1 MIRKLGALLALSM
14 LALQP
19 AAAQS
24 DFPTK
29 PIHMIVPYAP
39 GGLFDIH
46 ARLLAGKMKDILGQ
60 PVVVENKPGGATTVG
75 ATFVAQSKPDGYT
88 LLLCGA
94 NAMSYAQH
102 QFKDLKYTN
111 ADFQPITMVNLLN
124 QAWTINTNVVPAKS
138 VAEFV
143 SFVKARPGKFSY
155 GTSGGT
161 GSIQHMFGEQFKA
174 VFGLDLTQV
183 GYRGTNDLV
192 QELSSSSGQLALAID
207 SYGPYSSQMQPKGPL
222 LSIAINSKNRMEIA
236 PIPTF
241 EELGYPEM
249 TAITWGGVL
258 APAGTPAPVI
268 EKLYKAIVEANNSPE
283 IRAMIIASGANP
295 TSTSPAEFRKLIDE
309 ETAKWKTMIE
319 KLNFKPQG

>member
-1 MIRKLGALLALSM
+1 MIRISGVLVAFGM
-14 LALQP
+14 LVSQP
-19 AAAQS
+19 ATAQS
-24 DFPTK
+24 DFPAK
-29 PIHMIVPYAP
+29 AIHLIVPYAP
-39 GGLFDIH
+39 GGVFDIH
-46 ARLLAGKMKDILGQ
+46 ARLLANRLKDILGQ
-60 PVVVENKPGGATTVG
+60 SVLVENKPGGATTVG

-102 QFKDLKYTN
+102 QFKDLQYKN
-111 ADFQPITMVNLLN
+111 SDFQPITIVNLLN
-124 QAWTINTNVVPAKS
+124 QAWTINTNVVPAKN

-143 SFVKARPGKFSY
+143 SYVKARPGKFSY

-174 VFGLDLTQV
+174 VFGLDLAQV

-192 QELSSSSGQLALAID
+192 AEMASGQLALAID
-207 SYGPYSSQMQPKGPL
+207 SYGPYSSRMQPNGPL
-222 LSIAINSKNRMEIA
+222 LSIAINSKNRMQIA
-236 PIPTF
+236 NVPTF

-258 APAGTPAPVI
+258 APLGTPAPVV
-268 EKLYKAIVEANNSPE
+268 EKLHKAIVEANNSPE
-283 IRAMIIASGANP
+283 IRARIIADGADP
-295 TSTSPAEFRKLIDE
+295 ATTSPAEFRKLIDE
-309 ETAKWKTMIE
+309 ETIKWKTMIE

>member
-1 MIRKLGALLALSM
+1 MIRKLGALVALGM
-14 LALQP
+14 LVSQP

-24 DFPTK
+24 DFPNR
-29 PIHMIVPYAP
+29 PIHLIVPYAP
-39 GGLFDIH
+39 GGVFDIH
-46 ARLLAGKMKDILGQ
+46 ARQLSNKMKDILGQ
-60 PVVVENKPGGATTVG
+60 PVLVENKPGGATTVG
-75 ATFVAQSKPDGYT
+75 ATYVAQSKPDGYT

-111 ADFQPITMVNLLN
+111 ADFQPITTVNLLN
-124 QAWTINTNVVPAKS
+124 QAWTINTNVVPAQS
-138 VAEFV
+138 IAEFV
-143 SFVKARPGKFSY
+143 AYVKARPGKFSY

-161 GSIQHMFGEQFKA
+161 GTIQHLFGEQFKS

-192 QELSSSSGQLALAID
+192 AELSNSGQLALAID
-207 SYGPYSSQMQPKGPL
+207 SYGPYSSRMKPNGPL
-222 LSIAINSKNRMEIA
+222 RSLAINSKNRMEIVD
-236 PIPTF
+236 IPTF

-258 APAGTPAPVI
+258 APKGTPAPVI
-268 EKLYKAIVEANNSPE
+268 EKLHKAIVEANNSPE

-295 TSTSPAEFRKLIDE
+295 TSTTPAEFRKLIDE
-309 ETAKWKTMIE
+309 ETAKWKAMIE